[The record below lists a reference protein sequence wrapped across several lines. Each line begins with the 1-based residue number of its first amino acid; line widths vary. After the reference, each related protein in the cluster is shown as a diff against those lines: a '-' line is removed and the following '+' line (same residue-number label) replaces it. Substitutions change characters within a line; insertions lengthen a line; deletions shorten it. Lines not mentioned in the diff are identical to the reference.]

1 MDSNSV
7 AKSDSPVPG
16 FWTKLTAKDPVW
28 MGLLALGWLAL
39 LTILGLLGSWHYGFH
54 RDELNFIANAR
65 TLDWGYVEYP
75 PLAPFFA
82 RLIIDL
88 FGVSPIAL
96 RFSAA
101 LIMTTGVWL
110 TGMMAYRLG
119 GGRQAQALAMFASAV
134 APLAITNMRFYSYQT
149 FDYLWWVL
157 AAYLVIRLVQTDDPR
172 WWLAIGAVFGL
183 GMMTKYSIPFLI
195 AGVVIGV
202 LLTPLRRHLRSPW
215 LWAGAGLAVLI
226 FLPNLIWMA
235 QHEWIT
241 LDFQSVTR
249 ARNMEM
255 GRTDGFLIQQLY
267 SCTNII
273 TVPLWLGGLYVLFFK
288 PEGKP
293 YRILG
298 WLYLAVLLLFLD
310 MHGRFYY
317 MAGAYPMLFAVGAS
331 LWIRMPAL
339 TEQSPGGFWR
349 ALSSGGRVYTI
360 CLVVSGLFFLIAMY
374 PFTPRDSGLWRFSA
388 ALNPEFREEIGW
400 PEQVNEVARIYQSL
414 PMEEKTKTG
423 ILTGNYGEAGAIDLY
438 GPEHGLPGVISG
450 INTFWL
456 KGYGD
461 PAPETVIIVGFSQKD
476 VESVFSDCTLAGHTP
491 NPYNIE
497 NEETRDHPDI
507 FVCRGIQTSWPEFWK
522 VFRIFG

>member
-1 MDSNSV
+1 MKE
-7 AKSDSPVPG
+7 KSHTLPDVSQQSI
-16 FWTKLTAKDPVW
+16 WQKLLARDPFW
-28 MGLLALGWLAL
+28 MGVLALGWLAL
-39 LTILGLLGSWHYGFH
+39 LTLLGLLGSWNYGFH
-54 RDELNFIANAR
+54 RDELNIIANAR
-65 TLDWGYVEYP
+65 QLDWGYVEYP

-88 FGVSPIAL
+88 FGVSPIAM
-96 RFSAA
+96 RFAAA

-119 GGRQAQALAMFASAV
+119 GGRFTQALAMFASAV
-134 APLAITNMRFYSYQT
+134 SPLAITNMRFYSYQT

-172 WWLAIGAVFGL
+172 WWLAIGAVFGA

-195 AGVVIGV
+195 VGVVIGV
-202 LLTPLRRHLRSPW
+202 LLTPLRRHLKSPW

-241 LDFQSVTR
+241 LDFQNVTR
-249 ARNMEM
+249 ARNMAM
-255 GRTDGFLIQQLY
+255 GRTDGFIIQQMY
-267 SCTNII
+267 SCTNPI

-298 WLYLAVLLLFLD
+298 WIYLFTLLLFLD

-331 LWIRMPAL
+331 MWLKMPAL
-339 TEQSPGGFWR
+339 KENTLSEFWR
-349 ALSSGGRVYTI
+349 TLSHGGRAYTVS
-360 CLVVSGLFFLIAMY
+360 LVAFGLFFFIIAY
-374 PFTPRDSGLWRFSA
+374 PAAPVGSGMWRFSS

-400 PEQVNEVARIYQSL
+400 PEQVREVSRIYQSL
-414 PMEEKTKTG
+414 PAEEKGKTG
-423 ILTGNYGEAGAIDLY
+423 IMTGNYGEAGALDLY
-438 GPEHGLPGVISG
+438 GPEYGLPGVISG
-450 INTFWL
+450 INTYWL

-461 PAPETVIIVGFSQKD
+461 PAPETVIIVGFNQKD

-507 FVCRGIQTSWPEFWK
+507 FVCRGMQMSWPEFWK
-522 VFRIFG
+522 VFRIYG